1 MAQISYYKLD
11 EIRKRLIG
19 KRFANQL
26 AEINNTLSEKIYDVV
41 SKAIPAEVLEVFNK
55 VEQDHINYVIEYRK
69 NPHISYIAP
78 IYFNTMSSV
87 SSWYSVDAN
96 EFMFATPELKG
107 VKCNHTYNIP
117 LPKPLPCTSKDFGRI
132 VLHEIIKK
140 GELFNL
146 FVQMYKT
153 IDARDVLNNK
163 IDCLFKSKRFYPKT
177 LEQEFPEA
185 YEIYVQ
191 LYENSQTKCEPVK
204 KQDTNLCDSI
214 ENIRATLLS
223 NK

>member
-41 SKAIPAEVLEVFNK
+41 AKAIPAEVLEVFNK

-69 NPHISYIAP
+69 NPHISYVAP

-163 IDCLFKSKRFYPKT
+163 ISNESPLGIALIGKKKGEVVEVAAPNGTFQYKILEVVKSKKSR
-177 LEQEFPEA
+177 
-185 YEIYVQ
+185 
-191 LYENSQTKCEPVK
+191 K
-204 KQDTNLCDSI
+204 KKED
-214 ENIRATLLS
+214 
-223 NK
+223 K